1 MALRGPWSL
10 GCHSEELALLPLC
23 IVDIGESLRA
33 GLRLCLLRVWHTP
46 GQLSK
51 DCHLS
56 EGVPFRY
63 LRQHNGVARPAPWR
77 SPWKGFVG
85 RRRYKAGQALVLRAL
100 PVGLQHGAGKAGPA
114 LWPFFHRKPWAR
126 APASSCLEK
135 ALRLVLA
142 RTWAGGQTRGRAVKQ
157 LETA

>member
-1 MALRGPWSL
+1 MAFPM
-10 GCHSEELALLPLC
+10 E
-23 IVDIGESLRA
+23 
-33 GLRLCLLRVWHTP
+33 RLCGKTEVF
-46 GQLSK
+46 Q
-51 DCHLS
+51 
-56 EGVPFRY
+56 
-63 LRQHNGVARPAPWR
+63 
-77 SPWKGFVG
+77 
-85 RRRYKAGQALVLRAL
+85 AGQALVLRAL